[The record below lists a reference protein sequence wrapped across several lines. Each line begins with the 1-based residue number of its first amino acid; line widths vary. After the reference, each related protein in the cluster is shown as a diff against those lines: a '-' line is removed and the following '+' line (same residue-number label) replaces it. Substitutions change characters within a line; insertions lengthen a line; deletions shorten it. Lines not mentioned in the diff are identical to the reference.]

1 MSEFPPPLPEA
12 VARFHAT
19 AREIRAAA
27 AARSPSGDD
36 ALKVEQLIEALGQF
50 FAILENL
57 GPAPAPAPAG
67 SAAETDASELGEY
80 GLTLLTDLIARAGA
94 LDLAAARAV
103 LEQLSLSI
111 ADWIM
116 RHRGEIR
123 ALEPVVN
130 GLAGLANELRAP
142 RALEALAGFMG
153 RVIGAVPEIV
163 RHDLESSSPGRPWR
177 VLHLNLGIVATR
189 SHNPALME
197 QVFDELVRCLPSD
210 AARFFAEG
218 MEQMEA
224 LDYPPPVRRV
234 MTRYFERW
242 TRPTMH

>member
-27 AARSPSGDD
+27 AARSPSSDD
-36 ALKVEQLIEALGQF
+36 TLQVEQLIEALGQF

-57 GPAPAPAPAG
+57 DQAPAPAG

-80 GLTLLTDLIARAGA
+80 GLTLLTDLIGRAGA

-103 LEQLSLSI
+103 LEQVSLSI

-116 RHRGEIR
+116 RRRGEIR

-130 GLAGLANELRAP
+130 GLAGLANGLRAP
-142 RALEALAGFMG
+142 PALEALADFMG
-153 RVIGAVPEIV
+153 RVIGAVSEIV
-163 RHDLESSSPGRPWR
+163 RHDLESSNPGRPWR